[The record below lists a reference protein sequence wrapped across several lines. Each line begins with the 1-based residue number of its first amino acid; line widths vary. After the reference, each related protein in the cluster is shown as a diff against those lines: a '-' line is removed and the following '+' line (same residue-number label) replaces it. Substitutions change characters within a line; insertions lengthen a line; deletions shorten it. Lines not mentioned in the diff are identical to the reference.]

1 MGRDPEYLKSVLR
14 AHLVSG
20 DKITGIRQLAAGH
33 TNETYLV
40 EGLNQILRMPPAG
53 APLLDSFDMWKQ
65 FQLYAVVKGL
75 PGGPPVPRVTYYC
88 DDLSVLGAPFFLM
101 GAAPGEPFPE
111 YECDPWLAEASPDFR
126 GNISRQWVEAIGGLA
141 NQEPIEMLGPIR
153 SPQEEMHIWRRY
165 SVDAGNDALTTQI
178 DRLLAMNP
186 KRSGPPAVVHG
197 DPKLGNTLWN
207 DGKLSVLLD
216 WEMSSN
222 GEPLN
227 DLGYMLYFFASESH
241 PFYSPNCDLPGL
253 WGREQIIA
261 GWQAVTGRPVE
272 GILWYEAMS
281 AAKITAIMAYG
292 HHLALTGQT
301 DDQRMHNWEP
311 YVLAGVEM
319 TQIMT
324 DAIDRSGEA

>member
-1 MGRDPEYLKSVLR
+1 MGRDPEHLKSVLSQ
-14 AHLVSG
+14 HLVSG
-20 DKITGIRQLAAGH
+20 NKITGIRQLAAGH

-53 APLLDSFDMWKQ
+53 APLLDAFDMWKQ

-75 PGGPPVPRVTYYC
+75 PGGPPVPRVTYFC

-111 YECDPWLAEASPDFR
+111 YECAPWLAEATPEFR
-126 GNISRQWVEAIGGLA
+126 SKMSRQWVQAIAGLA
-141 NQEPIEMLGPIR
+141 NQEPIEMLGPVR

-165 SVDAGNDALTTQI
+165 SVDAGNDALTAQI

-186 KRSGPPAVVHG
+186 KRSGPATVVHG
-197 DPKLGNTLWN
+197 DPKLGNTLWHE
-207 DGKLSVLLD
+207 GELSALLD

-227 DLGYMLYFFASESH
+227 DLGYMLFFFESDIH
-241 PFYSPNCDLPGL
+241 PGSSNCDLPGL
-253 WGREQIIA
+253 WKREQIIK
-261 GWQAVTGRPVE
+261 GWEEMTGRSASGV
-272 GILWYEAMS
+272 LWYEAMS
-281 AAKITAIMAYG
+281 AAKISAIMAYG

-301 DDQRMHNWEP
+301 DDERMQHWEP
-311 YVLAGVEM
+311 TVQLGVQT
-319 TQIMT
+319 TQIM
-324 DAIDRSGEA
+324 IDKIDKSGEA